1 MWGWEG
7 EKQRQGM
14 RRFRQFSLIALWCS
28 DLATEQIEQPAIV
41 YLVLITSVVT
51 SHLKF

>member
-1 MWGWEG
+1 ML
-7 EKQRQGM
+7 
-14 RRFRQFSLIALWCS
+14 RFRQFSLIAVWCS
-28 DLATEQIEQPAIV
+28 DLATEQIEQPAVV